1 MRVINMRVPLNA
13 MFSSSALYI
22 LRSEMSAL
30 VTMDNI
36 WNSKRDKECL
46 DEASVALAHA
56 QKYLVNTGCLVR
68 QEVPR
73 VLFT

>member
-1 MRVINMRVPLNA
+1 
-13 MFSSSALYI
+13 
-22 LRSEMSAL
+22 MSAL

>member
-1 MRVINMRVPLNA
+1 MRVIKMRVSLNA
-13 MFSSSALYI
+13 TFSSSALYI

-30 VTMDNI
+30 VTMDNT

-56 QKYLVNTGCLVR
+56 QNCLVNTGCLVR

-73 VLFT
+73 ILFT